1 MRKGILTFFAVP
13 ILIYSLYT
21 YAATLLIRITSIGI
35 QKKVRNGTGIALT
48 FDDGPNPLYTPKL
61 LDLLAHYNIKAVF
74 FVVGKHAENYPEI
87 IKRMCAEGHSIG
99 IHHYEHVSTW
109 RLTPK
114 QTHQQIKR
122 TAKVIK
128 EITGSEP
135 TFYRPPW
142 GRFNL
147 ATLPVSRQFFTIMW
161 THIVG
166 DWKIR
171 TCDEELSDRLGAI
184 PADGSIVVLHDDG
197 SNPGADDEAPAHML
211 HVLESYIQEATE
223 KGTRFISPE
232 ELMKNGQEHIH
243 VH

>member
-1 MRKGILTFFAVP
+1 MRKGILTFFAIP

-35 QKKVRNGTGIALT
+35 RKKVCNGTGIALT
-48 FDDGPNPLYTPKL
+48 FDDGPNPIYTPRL

-74 FVVGKHAENYPEI
+74 FVVGRHAENYPEI
-87 IKRMCAEGHSIG
+87 IQRMHAEGHSIG

-109 RLTPK
+109 RLTPQ

-128 EITGSEP
+128 ELTGSEP

-147 ATLPVSRQFFTIMW
+147 ATLPVSRQFNTIMW

-171 TCDEELSDRLGAI
+171 TCDEQLSKRLRAI

-211 HVLESYIQEATE
+211 RVLESYIQEATK
-223 KGTRFISPE
+223 KGTRFIAPD
-232 ELMKNGQEHIH
+232 ELMKYGQEHGH

>member
-1 MRKGILTFFAVP
+1 MKKWGLTFIASAM
-13 ILIYSLYT
+13 LLYSLYT
-21 YAATLLIRITSIGI
+21 YVTTLFIRVTSFGI
-35 QKKVRNGTGIALT
+35 RKKVRGGKGIALT

-61 LDLLAHYNIKAVF
+61 LDLLARYHIRAVF
-74 FVVGKHAENYPEI
+74 FVVGKHAERYPEI
-87 IKRMCAEGHSIG
+87 IQRMYAEGHSVG

-114 QTHQQIKR
+114 QTHQQIQY
-122 TAKVIK
+122 TANVIK
-128 EITGSEP
+128 KITGSEP

-147 ATLPVSRQFFTIMW
+147 ATLTVSRPFIPIMW
-161 THIVG
+161 THILG

-171 TCDEELSDRLGAI
+171 TCDETLSERLRAI
-184 PADGSIVVLHDDG
+184 PPDGSIVVLHDDG

-211 HVLESYIQEATE
+211 RVLESFIQEATE
-223 KGTRFISPE
+223 KELKFITPD
-232 ELMKNGQEHIH
+232 ELMICSREPGH